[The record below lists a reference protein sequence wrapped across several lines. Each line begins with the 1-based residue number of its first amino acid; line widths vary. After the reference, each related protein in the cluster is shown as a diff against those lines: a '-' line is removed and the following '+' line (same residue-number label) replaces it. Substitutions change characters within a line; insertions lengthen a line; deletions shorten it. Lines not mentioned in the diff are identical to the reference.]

1 MKGLD
6 TPVLLSI
13 LHDSTP
19 AKELLKSLRG
29 EELATTELNMFELET
44 LATRG
49 PPGRHAGLASA
60 LARLRRRITV
70 LPVTAEAVTL
80 AGRLQRKRG
89 RPSNSLPLVWGVLSA
104 AGCHEWV
111 TTRTYAP
118 PKKIVPFKIRIV

>member
-13 LHDSTP
+13 LHDSNS

-29 EELATTELNMFELET
+29 EELATTEFNMYELET
-44 LATRG
+44 LAARR
-49 PPGRHAGLASA
+49 PPGRHAGLTSA

-70 LPVTAEAVTL
+70 LPVTAEAVSI
-80 AGRLQRKRG
+80 AGRLQRTKG
-89 RPSNSLPLVWGVLSA
+89 RSINSLALVWGTLSA
-104 AGCHEWV
+104 AGCHEWI

-118 PKKIVPFKIRIV
+118 PKRLVPFKIRIV